1 MAEVEVWSC
10 ALPLYNGVG
19 SSAASTRACAGWAS
33 LTSRSSTARGICPR
47 KVGHFRC
54 RDGQVEYRSARI
66 PGALFF
72 DVERICDLSSSL
84 PHMLPPAPCFAAAM
98 DALGI
103 LNQDTVVVYD
113 GMGVFSAPRVW
124 WTLKVYGHDRVVVL
138 DGGLP
143 AWKAGGGPV
152 DDSPVTP
159 EQVDHT
165 SIPQLSTARQSKGDD
180 LTLATTPAPA
190 PTLPWLLLQVEA
202 GARAVAACSG
212 PSPQQVASS
221 YVAQLDTS
229 KVRSLQDML
238 GNISAGEDT
247 REQTYALAQVVDARP
262 AGRFVGR
269 DPEPR
274 PGLRKGHIPGARNLP
289 FATLLEDGRYKNQ
302 AALTAAFAEAGI
314 DLNKPV
320 VGSCGSGL
328 TACIVALAANQLT
341 GKVMPVYDGS
351 WSEWGA
357 RDDLPVSTQLGSD
370 A

>member
-1 MAEVEVWSC
+1 AEWLKSRLGQPDIKILDGSWY
-10 ALPLYNGVG
+10 LPPQG
-19 SSAASTRACAGWAS
+19 
-33 LTSRSSTARGICPR
+33 
-47 KVGHFRC
+47 

-72 DVERICDLSSSL
+72 DVERICDLCSSL

-103 LNQDTVVVYD
+103 RNQDTVVVYD

-143 AWKAGGGPV
+143 AWKAVGGPV

-159 EQVDHT
+159 E
-165 SIPQLSTARQSKGDD
+165 
-180 LTLATTPAPA
+180 
-190 PTLPWLLLQVEA
+190 QVEA

-212 PSPQQVASS
+212 PSPQQPASS

-314 DLNKPV
+314 DLNKPF